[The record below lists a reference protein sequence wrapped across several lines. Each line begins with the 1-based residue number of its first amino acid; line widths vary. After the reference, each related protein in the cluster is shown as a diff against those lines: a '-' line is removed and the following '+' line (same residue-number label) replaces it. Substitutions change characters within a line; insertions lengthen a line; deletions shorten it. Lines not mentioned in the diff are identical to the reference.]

1 MKDTKGHDFE
11 YDRKKIKEELEAF
24 EQNTHLVQEVGK
36 YGIGVLGK
44 WVITVWISSSEADI
58 IIKKKIARFEDPEL
72 QWRQMYLRLEI
83 LPQGHSL

>member
-44 WVITVWISSSEADI
+44 
-58 IIKKKIARFEDPEL
+58 
-72 QWRQMYLRLEI
+72 
-83 LPQGHSL
+83 